1 MGAWRRD
8 GMKTSILLQLGKYHS
23 LTAQAIENISF
34 YYKSYF
40 RIESGAFL
48 DYSFVLWSGIVGHT
62 LQWCEKMNKGSGLP
76 YKMLFVISSYAMQV
90 K

>member
-48 DYSFVLWSGIVGHT
+48 DYSFVL
-62 LQWCEKMNKGSGLP
+62 
-76 YKMLFVISSYAMQV
+76 
-90 K
+90 